1 MGKQVSHQVVPLW
14 RRIIGRRKEK
24 KREKEEK
31 ERRKTEEI
39 EKIKEEKQMTR
50 PVLFPL
56 IFKLLKLRR

>member
-14 RRIIGRRKEK
+14 WRIIGRREEK

-56 IFKLLKLRR
+56 TFKLFKLKR